1 MLWAFLYMI
10 DFFQIS
16 PRSTWF
22 NKHHC
27 YLCANTQMSA
37 VVDRDCKISKSA
49 SVTHKIWMVSL
60 YLNGKKKT
68 DLVFYSQKQT
78 KIAWKKQKQGKNL

>member
-16 PRSTWF
+16 SQSTWF

-27 YLCANTQMSA
+27 YLFANTQMSA
-37 VVDRDCKISKSA
+37 VLDRDYNISQSA
-49 SVTHKIWMVSL
+49 SVSHKIWMASL
-60 YLNGKKKT
+60 YLSRKNKT
-68 DLVFYSQKQT
+68 DLVCGSWKQT
-78 KIAWKKQKQGKNL
+78 KIPWKKQK